1 MHTPIRQF
9 INTLIITFL
18 QAYNFYGRD
27 DPSVKIPSCLEPSH
41 IGSDVPSSI
50 INPSPPHRPQ
60 KKTVKKKTKSR
71 KPKRDQGDS
80 DDGGGGEERNGEYV
94 LLSMIVHV
102 YVEVCRNLLC

>member
-1 MHTPIRQF
+1 MHTLIRQL

-41 IGSDVPSSI
+41 IGSDVTASI
-50 INPSPPHRPQ
+50 INPSPPQRPQ

-80 DDGGGGEERNGEYV
+80 DDGGGEERNGEYV
-94 LLSMIVHV
+94 SLSLIVQV
-102 YVEVCRNLLC
+102 VVCRIPLC